1 MRVDVDEPGR
11 DDGAAGVEHA
21 VGGALHRAGRRD
33 AAVADAEVA
42 GSRGRPR
49 AVDQEPAADQEVE
62 VLGHVPL

>member
-1 MRVDVDEPGR
+1 VDVDEPGR
-11 DDGAAGVEHA
+11 DRRAVGVEDA
-21 VGGALHRAGRRD
+21 VGGTRHRADRRD
-33 AAVADAEVA
+33 APAADAEVA